1 MKLKF
6 LVLRGRK
13 IVFCLAI
20 CIFGLLTGDLM
31 LLCSRT
37 QSTVAVPLSDI
48 TVLVDPGHGGFDSG
62 ASANGVVEK
71 DLNLE
76 VAKILQEYIE
86 SAGGTA
92 YLTRNEDRSTAVPEN
107 ERHVSMKMS
116 DLKERKKA
124 IDNLDADVFVSIHMN
139 KFEQTKYKGAQV
151 FFDNS
156 LAENKRL
163 AENIQQALM
172 EVVDKSNN
180 RSAKGSGKSIFVLR
194 DNIIPSVL
202 VECGF
207 LSNTEEA
214 KKLADTEYQRKLAWG
229 IYTGIVRYFSE

>member
-1 MKLKF
+1 MELKF
-6 LVLRGRK
+6 FVLRGRT

-20 CIFGLLTGDLM
+20 CIFGLLTGDLIF
-31 LLCSRT
+31 LCSRT
-37 QSTVAVPLSDI
+37 QSAVAIPLSDV
-48 TVLVDPGHGGFDSG
+48 TVLIDPGHGGFDSG

-71 DLNLE
+71 DINLE

-92 YLTRNEDRSTAVPEN
+92 YLTRTEDKSTAVPEN
-107 ERHVSMKMS
+107 ERQISMKMS

-124 IDNLDADVFVSIHMN
+124 IDTLGADVFVSIHMN

-156 LAENKRL
+156 SAENKRL
-163 AENIQQALM
+163 AESIQQALM

-194 DNIIPSVL
+194 ENTIPSAL

-229 IYTGIVRYFSE
+229 IYTGIVRFFAD

>member
-1 MKLKF
+1 
-6 LVLRGRK
+6 
-13 IVFCLAI
+13 
-20 CIFGLLTGDLM
+20 
-31 LLCSRT
+31 
-37 QSTVAVPLSDI
+37 
-48 TVLVDPGHGGFDSG
+48 
-62 ASANGVVEK
+62 
-71 DLNLE
+71 
-76 VAKILQEYIE
+76 
-86 SAGGTA
+86 
-92 YLTRNEDRSTAVPEN
+92 
-107 ERHVSMKMS
+107 
-116 DLKERKKA
+116 
-124 IDNLDADVFVSIHMN
+124 
-139 KFEQTKYKGAQV
+139 
-151 FFDNS
+151 
-156 LAENKRL
+156 RL